1 MTSGRAGYARSTSR
15 TLFIAGYDFA
25 ILNPQIGNLG
35 GKFQLLAIF
44 RRIHEPLHGRLQSR
58 LRNGKSADLAADG
71 IEPQIAVLR
80 AQAAFELQ
88 SHVLSMDIEDDVSF
102 HAVFNQL
109 DLDVSH
115 VRTHLLDILWPWV
128 CGMSQLIVI
137 RRGSRMGHD
146 SLCQEFEIAAV
157 GS

>member
-58 LRNGKSADLAADG
+58 LRNGKRADLAADG

-88 SHVLSMDIEDDVSF
+88 GHVLSVNIEDNVSF

-109 DLDVSH
+109 DLDVPH
-115 VRTHLLDILWPWV
+115 VRTHLLDILW
-128 CGMSQLIVI
+128 
-137 RRGSRMGHD
+137 RRACAMGSSLRASGGSR
-146 SLCQEFEIAAV
+146 L
-157 GS
+157 